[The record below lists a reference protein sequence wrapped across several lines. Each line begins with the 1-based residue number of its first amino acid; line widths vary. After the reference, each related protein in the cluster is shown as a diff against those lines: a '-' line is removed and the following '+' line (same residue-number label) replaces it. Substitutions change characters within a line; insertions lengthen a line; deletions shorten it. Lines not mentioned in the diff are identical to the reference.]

1 MKLLQGLQKLKE
13 GIETNNTDLIEEAYS
28 LLTDE
33 DINFPDVAEAYQ
45 EIETPSKT
53 VDEFW
58 KQTTPTHTP
67 IKRSYTNESENVPL
81 SEMDFTMDKNKT
93 KAEKKD
99 FINNFD
105 PGLDTDEEDGYDLI
119 NDNVKPVERTRSPH
133 KNITVFC
140 QDCQKNIEINPQF
153 KRDPY
158 FCEFIKLGQK
168 CPIS

>member
-33 DINFPDVAEAYQ
+33 DINFPTKTVSIP
-45 EIETPSKT
+45 IETP
-53 VDEFW
+53 
-58 KQTTPTHTP
+58 PTQIHIP
-67 IKRSYTNESENVPL
+67 ELEREIHQRANVSSENVQSL
-81 SEMDFTMDKNKT
+81 EMDFTMDKNKT

-99 FINNFD
+99 FVNNFD

-133 KNITVFC
+133 KNVTVFC